1 MKTLKEIINEVRNSY
16 GDVAGDSPT
25 KPSIRVKAPNGREI
39 GQIAFYKGEVMAVH
53 HLSGDSEDFK
63 HDGTEAGINQAV
75 KAAKEHIHGAQAT
88 TSSYRGRY
96 TEETDLDEP
105 DEQNHATS
113 RNGTELLQRRNGDW
127 QIRHGDGKVIY
138 NGTEKSAKQL
148 WKQLFSS
155 KTGTRN

>member
-1 MKTLKEIINEVRNSY
+1 MEEEKGTNDLLTTKENQDENDDSIGPPLKKRR
-16 GDVAGDSPT
+16 D
-25 KPSIRVKAPNGREI
+25 
-39 GQIAFYKGEVMAVH
+39 
-53 HLSGDSEDFK
+53 GDSEDFK

-127 QIRHGDGKVIY
+127 QIRRGDGKVIH